1 MLLVSYQ
8 TLGFITARRGSIDHC
23 LAPSRLSIVSH
34 IAADAAIGLQHRSCK
49 PAVREPALQQRD
61 VQPPRSAAAAAAARA
76 PNEPHP

>member
-1 MLLVSYQ
+1 MLLVSYW
-8 TLGFITARRGSIDHC
+8 TLGSMAARRHKSLPGAVNA
-23 LAPSRLSIVSH
+23 LGIVSH
-34 IAADAAIGLQHRSCK
+34 IAADPAIGLQHRSCK